1 MSMVAK
7 DLGPELKKIRE
18 EKGLSLREVDKL
30 TGISYTHLNMIEN
43 GKRNVTPA
51 LLRNLA
57 SAYNV
62 NYLDLYVLAGYMDL
76 VEDAMERS
84 HKTDLFGNPVVPIPL
99 IGTVKAGYDYL
110 AQENWIGTVDISQKL
125 ADTGEF
131 FALRIKGDSMIPAFF
146 EGDIVIV
153 KKQNDCENN
162 QFAVVIINGDE
173 GTLKKVKKTDEGIIL
188 QPINPAYGPVMY
200 TNKEIKETPIIIAG
214 VFQEL
219 RRTDIKF

>member
-1 MSMVAK
+1 MLSK
-7 DLGPELKKIRE
+7 EDLGRYLRQLREL
-18 EKGLSLREVDKL
+18 KGLSLREVDRL
-30 TGISYTHLNMIEN
+30 SDISYTHLNMIEN

-51 LLRNLA
+51 LLRNL
-57 SAYNV
+57 SQLYNV
-62 NYLDLYVLAGYMDL
+62 NYLDLYEKAGYIDL
-76 VEDAMERS
+76 IEDEKSA
-84 HKTDLFGNPVVPIPL
+84 KTDLLGNPVVPIPL

-110 AQENWIGTVDISQKL
+110 AQENWEGTIDLDKKV

-146 EGDIVIV
+146 EGDIVIIR
-153 KKQNDCENN
+153 KQNYCENN
-162 QFAVVIINGDE
+162 QFAVVIINGEE

-200 TNKEIKETPIIIAG
+200 TNKEIKEKPIVIAG

-219 RRTDIKF
+219 RRTEMKF